1 MLAEVCGLS
10 DADLSGALHEALDAQ
25 LLFVAGAGTT
35 ERYAFRHALVQE
47 AAYDQLLPSERR
59 VLHGAYARALEA
71 RPAGAGAAQ
80 ANRLVELA
88 HHWAAAQESTLA
100 LHAALGAA
108 DASQTVYAYA
118 EAAREYERAT
128 ELWDVVP
135 APDRPSDRDLADIF
149 DSAASAAIVIGDAA
163 RAVSL
168 ARKAIELVDA
178 APDASAHP
186 ERRARAREQL
196 GFAAWLAGDTATSIQ
211 RLEEAVDLL
220 DGTPASTE
228 QARVLAG
235 LAANLMLAGQA
246 ARSIP
251 FAERAIETARAVGEA
266 GIESRAMNT
275 LGVNRVFLGSIAAG
289 IELLRA
295 ALSIAKPVDDP
306 TELPRAYANLGS
318 ILEMGGFVEEAL
330 EVCLEGAERTL
341 RYGSDLSFRIFL
353 RVNAA
358 AMLIELGRY
367 PEATDLLEGQ
377 LPNVLPG
384 LSTIQL
390 HVTWAH
396 LAVRIGDLAEA
407 RRHLEISRVEASGID
422 DAQYVIDLH
431 TWGTEIAMWDGDP
444 ATAVAM
450 ARDGFDRLVD
460 VDDAIILGL
469 LAIPAAHA
477 AADLAVRARAAR
489 DEAAADDAAAAARTV
504 IERYRASTERLT
516 EPDELATQQIGWRM
530 ALCEAEYARAA
541 GEDDPA
547 RWLAVRPALAARP
560 APFLEAYVLWRAA
573 EAMADRGETGAAAE
587 PLREAHAIAARIG
600 AGLLSAGIDTT
611 ARRLRVTFAAP
622 TGGTPRADAAIVEA
636 ADPFG
641 LTSREREVLGLVA
654 EGYTNK
660 RIAETLFISE
670 STAGVHV
677 SNILGKLGVATR
689 TEAAAVAVRL
699 GLDRAAASS

>member
-1 MLAEVCGLS
+1 MPARRRPIASSSLR
-10 DADLSGALHEALDAQ
+10 
-25 LLFVAGAGTT
+25 TT
-35 ERYAFRHALVQE
+35 G
-47 AAYDQLLPSERR
+47 RR
-59 VLHGAYARALEA
+59 PR
-71 RPAGAGAAQ
+71 
-80 ANRLVELA
+80 N
-88 HHWAAAQESTLA
+88 STLA
-100 LHAALGAA
+100 LHAALGAG

-135 APDRPSDRDLADIF
+135 ARDRPTDRDLAEIF

-168 ARKAIELVDA
+168 ARKALELVDA
-178 APDASAHP
+178 APDAGAHP

-196 GFAAWLAGDTATSIQ
+196 GFASWLAGDTATSIQ

-220 DGTPASTE
+220 DGTPPSTE
-228 QARVLAG
+228 QARVLTWRG
-235 LAANLMLAGQA
+235 PRRDD
-246 ARSIP
+246 ARGTSGALHP
-251 FAERAIETARAVGEA
+251 VRRARDRDGARRRG
-266 GIESRAMNT
+266 SRH
-275 LGVNRVFLGSIAAG
+275 RVARHEHPRGRPRVPRQHRG
-289 IELLRA
+289 RIELLRA
-295 ALSIAKPVDDP
+295 ALSIAKPIDDP

-341 RYGSDLSFRIFL
+341 RYGSNLSFRSFL
-353 RVNAA
+353 RANAA
-358 AMLIELGRY
+358 AMLIEPRAIPGGDGAARE
-367 PEATDLLEGQ
+367 PG

-384 LSTIQL
+384 LSSIQL
-390 HVTWAH
+390 HDTWAH
-396 LAVRIGDLAEA
+396 LAVRTGDLAEA
-407 RRHLEISRVEASGID
+407 RRHLEISLVEASGID
-422 DAQYVIDLH
+422 DAQYVIDLC

-444 ATAVAM
+444 AAALAVAL
-450 ARDGFDRLVD
+450 DGFDRLVD
-460 VDDAIILGL
+460 VDDAAMILGL

-489 DEAAADDAAAAARTV
+489 DEPAAEDAAAAARSV
-504 IERYRASTERLT
+504 IDRYRTSTERLS
-516 EPDELATQQIGWRM
+516 EPDEIATQQIRWRM
-530 ALCEAEYARAA
+530 DLCEAEYARAA
-541 GEDDPA
+541 GGDDPA

-573 EAMADRGETGAAAE
+573 EAIADRGETGAATE
-587 PLREAHAIAARIG
+587 PLREAHTIATRIG

-611 ARRLRVTFAAP
+611 ARRLRVTFAASSDGLP
-622 TGGTPRADAAIVEA
+622 AADEA
-636 ADPFG
+636 VVGPADPFG

-699 GLDRAAASS
+699 GLDRAAASP